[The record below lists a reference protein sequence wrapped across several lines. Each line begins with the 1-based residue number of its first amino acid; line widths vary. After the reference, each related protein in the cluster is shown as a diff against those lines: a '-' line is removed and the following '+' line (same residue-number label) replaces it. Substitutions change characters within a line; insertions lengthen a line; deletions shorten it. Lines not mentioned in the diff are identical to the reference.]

1 MFYLVYGSV
10 LVWRNLRCD
19 LMMGDILILEI
30 FNVVMLMI
38 IEFNIMQRGCFIIN
52 DKLNVLQY

>member
-38 IEFNIMQRGCFIIN
+38 MEFNIMQRGCFIIN